1 MPTEKKKSNFPRVL
15 LADDHQV
22 ILDTEGQI
30 LAPEFNIVGAVR
42 DGAAVLLAAA
52 ELDPDV
58 ITLDITMPEI
68 NGLEV
73 ARRLRASGSRAKIVF
88 LTVHEDLDFI
98 CEALNVGASAYVV
111 KGTMASDLLRA
122 VHAALTGQKFISPS
136 LGFNTSSRSKN

>member
-1 MPTEKKKSNFPRVL
+1 MQTETNKSNFPRVL

-22 ILDTEGQI
+22 ILNTESQI
-30 LAPEFNIVGAVR
+30 LAAEFNIVGAVR

-52 ELDPDV
+52 ELNPDV

-73 ARRLRASGSRAKIVF
+73 ARRLRTSGSRAKIVF
-88 LTVHEDLDFI
+88 LTVHEDPNLI
-98 CEALNVGASAYVV
+98 CEAFNVGASAYVV

-122 VHAALTGQKFISPS
+122 VHAVMKGQRFISPS
-136 LGFNTSSRSKN
+136 LGLSTPSRSKN